1 MTHIGYFW
9 LNMMLDTTTTSVIR
23 VIHDGLR
30 VDIVNHDRWIHEA
43 WDDQFQ
49 AHQSCTSK
57 LICCPKF
64 LYPLDMPDSI
74 KYHLLHTYDSTFVS
88 ISSIYY
94 ADGYLGPTKK
104 VVYIMP
110 IALVPNVGIPPYNWQ
125 EEVLVDNAAK
135 LQPLVVTHA
144 SGQVTLVAMKAAAK
158 GKSEV
163 NCVLGTVTYWEPAGT
178 LYCEIKLDVSYPP
191 ALETPELGD
200 AP

>member
-1 MTHIGYFW
+1 
-9 LNMMLDTTTTSVIR
+9 
-23 VIHDGLR
+23 
-30 VDIVNHDRWIHEA
+30 
-43 WDDQFQ
+43 
-49 AHQSCTSK
+49 
-57 LICCPKF
+57 
-64 LYPLDMPDSI
+64 
-74 KYHLLHTYDSTFVS
+74 
-88 ISSIYY
+88 
-94 ADGYLGPTKK
+94 
-104 VVYIMP
+104 MP

-144 SGQVTLVAMKAAAK
+144 SGQVTLVAMKAATK

-200 AP
+200 APRLFLMKQFGVDNPIPKYVPTKMVKVHAGVASHTRVQLRALPTKTPP